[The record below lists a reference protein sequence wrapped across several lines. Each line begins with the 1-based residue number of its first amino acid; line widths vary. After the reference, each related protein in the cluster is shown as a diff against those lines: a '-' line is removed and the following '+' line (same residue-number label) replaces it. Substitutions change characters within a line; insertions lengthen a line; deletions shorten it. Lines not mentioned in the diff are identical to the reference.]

1 MLKSQTNTLNKN
13 EPIPKTENNKKFAKK
28 AQKSSPVFSMEEILE
43 KRIING
49 KAEYLISW
57 EGYGPKENSWEP
69 ESNIYCPVMLKEFEK
84 KYLAK

>member
-1 MLKSQTNTLNKN
+1 MDISLSIVQTGHKEKYSMTASKAKTLK
-13 EPIPKTENNKKFAKK
+13 
-28 AQKSSPVFSMEEILE
+28 KSKVYSMEEILD
-43 KRIING
+43 KRINNG

-69 ESNIYCPVMLKEFEK
+69 ESNIYCPVMLKNFEE

>member
-1 MLKSQTNTLNKN
+1 MNKDGQN
-13 EPIPKTENNKKFAKK
+13 SKTENDKKIAKK
-28 AQKSSPVFSMEEILE
+28 VQKRSLKKVYSMEEILE
-43 KRIING
+43 KRINNG

-84 KYLAK
+84 KNLAK

>member
-1 MLKSQTNTLNKN
+1 MNKD
-13 EPIPKTENNKKFAKK
+13 EQISKTKNDKKIAKK
-28 AQKSSPVFSMEEILE
+28 VQKESLKKVYSMEEILE
-43 KRIING
+43 KRINNE

-69 ESNIYCPVMLKEFEK
+69 ESNIYCPVMLKEFEE